1 MCADGRSGTEA
12 VRTGGSHLSSACV
25 VARGP
30 QVPTPASPP
39 RWSVCPA
46 EACYSVSW
54 GFLCSEQASIL
65 GTDRGFTLARPQL
78 QVPSGPGQLPRSLGT
93 STHKRTP
100 PCLGQEEPAPS
111 WTEWPR
117 QQLCPPR
124 PWKRSNEHLP
134 PALYKHQP
142 YWWGLPGLL
151 GSQHL
156 SKASPPSPF
165 RWQIAFH
172 AHPPAP

>member
-78 QVPSGPGQLPRSLGT
+78 QVPSGPGQLPPEDTGLICRLGI
-93 STHKRTP
+93 SPGRGHGNP
-100 PCLGQEEPAPS
+100 LLYPCPENPMNRGA
-111 WTEWPR
+111 
-117 QQLCPPR
+117 
-124 PWKRSNEHLP
+124 
-134 PALYKHQP
+134 
-142 YWWGLPGLL
+142 WWATVH
-151 GSQHL
+151 GSQRVGHN
-156 SKASPPSPF
+156 
-165 RWQIAFH
+165 
-172 AHPPAP
+172 